1 MGKRSNFNGGAI
13 PGGMNNIMKQAQR
26 IQREMEQKQTELQ
39 NTEFTADA
47 GGGAVSVTM
56 NGKRE
61 ILKFH
66 ISKEAVDPEDVET
79 LEDLV
84 SAAVN
89 ACLRRIDEEGSQA
102 MDSITGGVNAGIG
115 GFPF

>member
-1 MGKRSNFNGGAI
+1 
-13 PGGMNNIMKQAQR
+13 
-26 IQREMEQKQTELQ
+26 
-39 NTEFTADA
+39 
-47 GGGAVSVTM
+47 M

-84 SAAVN
+84 SAAVS
-89 ACLRRIDEEGSQA
+89 ACLKKIEEEGASA

>member
-1 MGKRSNFNGGAI
+1 MARRGNFSGGM
-13 PGGMNNIMKQAQR
+13 PGGMSNIMKQAQR
-26 IQREMEQKQTELQ
+26 IQRQMEEKQEELQ
-39 NTEFTADA
+39 NTEFTAEA
-47 GGGAVSVTM
+47 GGGVVSVTM

-84 SAAVN
+84 SAAVS
-89 ACLRRIDEEGSQA
+89 ACLKKIEEEGASA